1 MWNALEVLNKYKL
14 AGDDA
19 IKPFVSL
26 KDNGL
31 GLGLNIVN
39 EIMLS
44 QGGMISFPEYGDIAI
59 PEEFKNGAITVLA
72 FKNPKR

>member
-1 MWNALEVLNKYKL
+1 M
-14 AGDDA
+14 
-19 IKPFVSL
+19 
-26 KDNGL
+26 
-31 GLGLNIVN
+31 NIVN

-72 FKNPKR
+72 FKKEK